1 MQPDLCGYCPEL
13 VQPVTSR
20 THTAWRSTAFGRFPA
35 LLRPLPSFL
44 QPAGQRFLSN
54 CCFII
59 FFNLLWAKK
68 AEKDACSDRAQCK
81 NEQAP
86 QKEGVAILDATW
98 SKPKQL
104 LCFPGWLF
112 LQGSSA
118 LSSLRSSRL
127 HPLQWTLT
135 APSQFCCA
143 RLILLTS
150 FHFWK
155 PMRPPSLLFKT
166 SARACL
172 LARPF
177 ILPPCTS

>member
-13 VQPVTSR
+13 VQWVTSR

-112 LQGSSA
+112 LQGPEVLA
-118 LSSLRSSRL
+118 
-127 HPLQWTLT
+127 T
-135 APSQFCCA
+135 
-143 RLILLTS
+143 
-150 FHFWK
+150 
-155 PMRPPSLLFKT
+155 PPSAVNTDRPLAVLL
-166 SARACL
+166 CPVD
-172 LARPF
+172 PF
-177 ILPPCTS
+177 DLFPFLETDEAPVVAF